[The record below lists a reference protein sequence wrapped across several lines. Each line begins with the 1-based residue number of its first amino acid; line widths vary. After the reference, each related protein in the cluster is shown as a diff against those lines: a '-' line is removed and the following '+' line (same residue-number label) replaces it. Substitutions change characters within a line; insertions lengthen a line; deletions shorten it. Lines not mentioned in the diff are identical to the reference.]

1 MGTKNLPGR
10 RLRKDCMNTYDTDAR
25 RLNVGTYWGNLRA
38 VLRRWLDRERELVS
52 LRNTV
57 GMMSEARRA
66 DAAEWHDMRDLN
78 RELRADALRLRWLAE
93 DHADPE
99 VRERVRSI
107 CQSIPTRSISG
118 VRLDID
124 ANMRP

>member
-1 MGTKNLPGR
+1 
-10 RLRKDCMNTYDTDAR
+10 MNTYDTDTR
-25 RLNVGTYWGNLRA
+25 RLNVGTFWGNLRA

-52 LRNTV
+52 LRNAV

-66 DAAEWHDMRDLN
+66 DAAEWHDMREMN
-78 RELRADALRLRWLAE
+78 REMRADALRLRWLAD

-99 VRERVRSI
+99 TRERVRSI
-107 CQSIPTRSISG
+107 CQNLPTRSISG

-124 ANMRP
+124 AAMRP

>member
-1 MGTKNLPGR
+1 
-10 RLRKDCMNTYDTDAR
+10 MNTYDTDAR
-25 RLNVGTYWGNLRA
+25 RLNVGTFWRNLRA

-52 LRNTV
+52 LRNAV

-66 DAAEWHDMRDLN
+66 DAAEWHDMN

-124 ANMRP
+124 ANMRS

>member
-1 MGTKNLPGR
+1 
-10 RLRKDCMNTYDTDAR
+10 MNTYDTDNR
-25 RLNVGTYWGNLRA
+25 RLNVGTFWGNLRA

-52 LRNTV
+52 LRNAV

-66 DAAEWHDMRDLN
+66 DAAEWHDMRYMN
-78 RELRADALRLRWLAE
+78 HELRADAMRLRWLADE
-93 DHADPE
+93 HADPA

-107 CQSIPTRSISG
+107 CQSLPTRSISG

-124 ANMRP
+124 AAMRP

>member
-1 MGTKNLPGR
+1 
-10 RLRKDCMNTYDTDAR
+10 
-25 RLNVGTYWGNLRA
+25 
-38 VLRRWLDRERELVS
+38 
-52 LRNTV
+52 
-57 GMMSEARRA
+57 
-66 DAAEWHDMRDLN
+66 MRDLN
-78 RELRADALRLRWLAE
+78 RELRADALRLRWLAD

-124 ANMRP
+124 AAMRP

>member
-1 MGTKNLPGR
+1 
-10 RLRKDCMNTYDTDAR
+10 MNTYDTDAR
-25 RLNVGTYWGNLRA
+25 RLNVGTFWRNLRA

-52 LRNTV
+52 LRNAV

-66 DAAEWHDMRDLN
+66 DADEWHQMRDLN
-78 RELRADALRLRWLAE
+78 RELRADALRLRWLAA

-107 CQSIPTRSISG
+107 CQSIPARGIGG

-124 ANMRP
+124 ANMGRGA

>member
-1 MGTKNLPGR
+1 MR
-10 RLRKDCMNTYDTDAR
+10 TYDTESS
-25 RLNVGTYWGNLRA
+25 RLNVGTFWKNMRA

-52 LRNTV
+52 LRNAV
-57 GMMSEARRA
+57 GMLSEARRA
-66 DAAEWHDMRDLN
+66 DAAEYHEMRELN
-78 RELRADALRLRWLAE
+78 REMRADALRLRWLAD

-107 CQSIPTRSISG
+107 CQSIPTRSLSG

-124 ANMRP
+124 AIMRAQRRSNRPWPQQEQR

>member
-1 MGTKNLPGR
+1 MT
-10 RLRKDCMNTYDTDAR
+10 LRTYDDDAR
-25 RLNVGTYWGNLRA
+25 RLNAGTFWRNLRA
-38 VLRRWLDRERELVS
+38 VLRRWLDRERELIS
-52 LRNTV
+52 LRNAV

-66 DAAEWHDMRDLN
+66 DAEEWHQMRDLN
-78 RELRADALRLRWLAE
+78 RELRADALRLRWLCE

-99 VRERVRSI
+99 LRERVRSI

-124 ANMRP
+124 ANCKP

>member
-1 MGTKNLPGR
+1 
-10 RLRKDCMNTYDTDAR
+10 MNTYDTDAR

-38 VLRRWLDRERELVS
+38 VLRRWMDRERELVS
-52 LRNTV
+52 LRNAV

-78 RELRADALRLRWLAE
+78 HELRADALRLRWLAE

-107 CQSIPTRSISG
+107 CQSIPTRSVSG

>member
-1 MGTKNLPGR
+1 
-10 RLRKDCMNTYDTDAR
+10 MNTYDNDAR
-25 RLNVGTYWGNLRA
+25 RLNTGTFLGNLRA

-52 LRNTV
+52 LRNAV

-93 DHADPE
+93 DHADPA

-124 ANMRP
+124 ANMHP

>member
-1 MGTKNLPGR
+1 
-10 RLRKDCMNTYDTDAR
+10 MNTYDTDAR
-25 RLNVGTYWGNLRA
+25 RLNVGTFLGNLRA

-52 LRNTV
+52 LRNAV

-93 DHADPE
+93 DHANPE
-99 VRERVRSI
+99 TRERVRSI
-107 CQSIPTRSISG
+107 CQSLPTRSISG
-118 VRLDID
+118 ARLDID
-124 ANMRP
+124 AAMRP

>member
-1 MGTKNLPGR
+1 
-10 RLRKDCMNTYDTDAR
+10 MNTYDTDTR
-25 RLNVGTYWGNLRA
+25 RQNVGTFWGNLRA

-52 LRNTV
+52 LRNAV

-66 DAAEWHDMRDLN
+66 DAAEWHDMREMN
-78 RELRADALRLRWLAE
+78 REMRADALRLRWLAD

-99 VRERVRSI
+99 TRERVRSI
-107 CQSIPTRSISG
+107 CQSLPTRSISG

-124 ANMRP
+124 AAMRP

>member
-1 MGTKNLPGR
+1 MR
-10 RLRKDCMNTYDTDAR
+10 TYDTKAR
-25 RLNVGTYWGNLRA
+25 THGAGPFWKSLRA
-38 VLRRWLDRERELVS
+38 VLRRWMDRERELVS
-52 LRNTV
+52 LRNAV

-66 DAAEWHDMRDLN
+66 DAAEYHDMVELN
-78 RELRADALRLRWLAE
+78 RSMRDDARRLRWLAE

-107 CQSIPTRSISG
+107 CQSIPVRGLGG

-124 ANMRP
+124 AASGVLR